1 MNTKQPL
8 KIGLC
13 AIAIVGFISTSQAQ
27 MRTVGVLNP
36 TPPPPGIVNSPANA
50 LNPVFLSV
58 GNMALDVATAYA
70 SNNGGVIDWEGANGW
85 IANGQN
91 LVSQT
96 VSYGTAQANLL
107 TITRIDTNPA
117 SLFGPTTLSGTPT
130 TSGTNYLGF
139 AGVSSPVVLNFSK
152 GLDSWGMT
160 ELNRGASRT
169 VTFSFTLLNGTVIN
183 YAPEIQNPSG
193 NNLVADNWF
202 GISVNDLNPIT
213 SVSFTADGFVRF
225 DDMAFIVSLTP
236 IPEPATSAILGLGS
250 LVGIMALRRRRS

>member
-1 MNTKQPL
+1 MNTKQTL

-13 AIAIVGFISTSQAQ
+13 AIATVAFISTSQAQ
-27 MRTVGVLNP
+27 MPTVGVLNP

-58 GNMALDVATAYA
+58 GNMTLDVATAYA
-70 SNNGGVIDWEGANGW
+70 NNKGGVIDWEGANGW

-91 LVSQT
+91 FVSQT
-96 VSYGTAQANLL
+96 NSYGTAHLNQLI
-107 TITRIDTNPA
+107 ITRIDTNPA
-117 SLFGPTTLSGTPT
+117 ALFGPTTLSGTPT

-139 AGVSSPVVLNFSK
+139 AGPASPVVLTFSK

-183 YAPEIQNPSG
+183 YAPQTQNPSG
-193 NNLVADNWF
+193 DNTAANNWF

-213 SVSFTADGFVRF
+213 TVSFTADGFVRF

-250 LVGIMALRRRRS
+250 LVGIMALRRRRN